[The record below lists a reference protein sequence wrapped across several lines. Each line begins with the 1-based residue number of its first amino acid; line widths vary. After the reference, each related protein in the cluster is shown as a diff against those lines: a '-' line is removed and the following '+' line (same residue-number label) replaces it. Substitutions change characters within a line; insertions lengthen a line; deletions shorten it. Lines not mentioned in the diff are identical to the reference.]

1 MQLSQGIFMV
11 SPPESHSFRLTV
23 CILILSMLLASC
35 QRSESQQQSAAPPPA
50 PAVSIAEVIEREIA
64 EWDEFTGRLEAVET
78 VEVRPRVDGQIERVA
93 FRHGAEVKKGD
104 LLFVIDARTY
114 KAEYDRAQ
122 AALARVR

>member
-1 MQLSQGIFMV
+1 MVFPARLQHVVLYFCLSLHAI
-11 SPPESHSFRLTV
+11 
-23 CILILSMLLASC
+23 LLAGC
-35 QRSESQQQSAAPPPA
+35 NRSESQHPSGPPPA
-50 PAVSIAEVIEREIA
+50 PTVSVAEVIEREIA
-64 EWDEFTGRLEAVET
+64 EWDEFTGRLEAVEA

-93 FRHGAEVKKGD
+93 FRHGADVKKGD

>member
-1 MQLSQGIFMV
+1 MCPVAGYFMV
-11 SPPESHSFRLTV
+11 SRPDLQSVRLYGCLFFLMIVVAGCSRT
-23 CILILSMLLASC
+23 
-35 QRSESQQQSAAPPPA
+35 ESQQPAAGPPPA
-50 PAVSIAEVIEREIA
+50 PAVSVAEVIEREIA

-93 FRHGAEVKKGD
+93 FRHGAEVRKGD